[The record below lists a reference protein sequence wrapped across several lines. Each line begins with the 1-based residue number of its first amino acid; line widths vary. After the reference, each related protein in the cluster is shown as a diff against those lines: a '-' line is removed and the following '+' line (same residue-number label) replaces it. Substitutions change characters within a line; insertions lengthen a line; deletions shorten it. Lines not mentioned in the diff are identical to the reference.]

1 MAGVSR
7 RGRGCC
13 RHHPREVRARMNA
26 PAGFRKFEQR
36 EWTAKGEPRA
46 SIALRALETLWF
58 NTGTLCNITC
68 DNCYIESSPR
78 NDRLAY
84 LTLDDVRGY
93 LDEIERDRL
102 PTRLIG
108 FTGGEPFMNAS
119 FPAILEEALSR
130 GYQTLTLTNA
140 MRPMMRRTKA
150 VARLIG
156 RYGKAMRIRVSLD
169 DYRAEVHDRERGR
182 GSFDKALA
190 GLEWLAVAGAVVEGA
205 ARDLSG
211 DTEHRIRAG
220 FATLLSQHGVA
231 LDCSDPR
238 QLMLLPEMVKTA
250 DPPEITPA
258 CWSILKVSPD
268 GVMCASAR
276 MVVKRKGAE
285 GPTVLACTLLPYEE
299 RFELGPSL
307 AAASAPVYLAHK
319 YCATFCVLGGASG
332 GAARG
337 GGGAA
342 GR

>member
-1 MAGVSR
+1 MVGLRSPASVGGGVAAVAVD
-7 RGRGCC
+7 
-13 RHHPREVRARMNA
+13 PREVQARMNA
-26 PAGFRKFEQR
+26 PTGFRKFEQL

-84 LTLDDVRGY
+84 LTLNDVRGY
-93 LDEIERDRL
+93 LDEIERDAL

-119 FPAILEEALSR
+119 FLAILEETLSR

-150 VARLIG
+150 VAGLAG
-156 RYGKAMRIRVSLD
+156 AYGKAMRFRVSLD
-169 DYRAEVHDRERGR
+169 DYRAEVHDRERGQ
-182 GSFDKALA
+182 GSFHKALA
-190 GLEWLAVAGAVVEGA
+190 GLKWLAETGAEVEVA
-205 ARDLSG
+205 ARYLSG
-211 DTEHRIRAG
+211 DTEHQIRAG
-220 FATLLSQHGVA
+220 FAGLLAEHGIA
-231 LDCSDPR
+231 LDCADPQ
-238 QLMLLPEMVKTA
+238 QLMLLPEMLKAA

-268 GVMCASAR
+268 GIMCANAR

-299 RFELGPSL
+299 RFELGSNL
-307 AAASAPVYLAHK
+307 AEASAPVYLAHK
-319 YCATFCVLGGASG
+319 YCATFCVLGGATC

-337 GGGAA
+337 
-342 GR
+342 